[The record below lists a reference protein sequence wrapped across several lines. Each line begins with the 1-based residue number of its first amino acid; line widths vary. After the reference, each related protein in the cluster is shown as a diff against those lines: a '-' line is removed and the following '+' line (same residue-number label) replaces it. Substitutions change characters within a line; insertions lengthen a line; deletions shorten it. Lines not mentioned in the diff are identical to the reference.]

1 MYKLSSKIV
10 QKSSAAG
17 MYKVVFKIVQ
27 SSSATIRAQVL
38 PESIGGLG
46 VREKE
51 KGIGKGKGKRIG
63 NLLR

>member
-1 MYKLSSKIV
+1 
-10 QKSSAAG
+10 